1 MRRLG
6 KILAAFGVGMIV
18 VAIVNLASGLLGFDL
33 NSALFVS
40 GWLGGHTFWA
50 VFPRT
55 VRA

>member
-1 MRRLG
+1 
-6 KILAAFGVGMIV
+6 MIV